1 MKSKSIKAEECFKEG
16 FNCCQ
21 AVLSV
26 FIDDAGLSR
35 EKAMKIAS
43 GFGAGMAYMGE
54 TCGAVTGAFMVF
66 GLMHG
71 RSRVDDTE
79 AKEKTYRLMLD
90 FVKEFVSKNGTIKCK
105 ELLGGDI
112 STTEGLKKVNDAG
125 KFDTVCP
132 KAVRDSAAITEQ
144 LLNK

>member
-1 MKSKSIKAEECFKEG
+1 MKSKASKAEGCFNEG

-21 AVLSV
+21 AVFSA
-26 FIDDAGLSR
+26 FIDDTGISR
-35 EKAMKIAS
+35 EKAMKITS

-79 AKEKTYRLMLD
+79 AKEKTYQLIQE
-90 FVKEFVSKNGTIKCK
+90 FVKKFVAKNGTLKCK
-105 ELLGGDI
+105 DLLGEDI
-112 STTEGLKKVNDAG
+112 SNPEGLKKANDAG
-125 KFDTVCP
+125 KFSTLCP
-132 KAVRDSAAITEQ
+132 KLVSDSAGIIEQ